1 MPDSVPEPTP
11 APRHPGEGPGAV
23 RLRVGLRAEGGTVVV
38 SPVGELDHDSAALLR
53 ARLREAIGQADDRV
67 VVDCHGLAFCDST
80 GLNLLLTTRAEAERA
95 DLALVLAGLRPPVA
109 RMFEVTGARAVFDI
123 RADLGSALAG

>member
-1 MPDSVPEPTP
+1 MPDSVPEPP
-11 APRHPGEGPGAV
+11 AAPRRPDEGPSAV

-38 SPVGELDHDSAALLR
+38 SPVGELDHDSAALLG
-53 ARLREAIGQADDRV
+53 ARLHEAIGQADDRV
-67 VVDCHGLAFCDST
+67 VVDCDGLAFCDST

-95 DLALVLAGLRPPVA
+95 RLALVLAGLRPSVA
-109 RMFEVTGARAVFDI
+109 RMFEVTGARTVFDI